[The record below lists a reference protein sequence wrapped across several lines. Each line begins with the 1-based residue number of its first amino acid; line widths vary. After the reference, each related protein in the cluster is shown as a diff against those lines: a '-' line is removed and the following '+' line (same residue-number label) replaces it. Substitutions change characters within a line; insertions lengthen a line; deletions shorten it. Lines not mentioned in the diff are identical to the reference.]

1 MPASL
6 ARPLAQ
12 HTPLTALQA
21 EVDAIERVFSDAV
34 EALIAGRE
42 GLVSMIG
49 ALRSYEEGLQSCID
63 QDLPRGLA
71 RLAVLEKISNV
82 RISSCR
88 WCNGVFTPERSDIM
102 RPSV

>member
-6 ARPLAQ
+6 ARPVAQ
-12 HTPLTALQA
+12 HAPLTALQA

-71 RLAVLEKISNV
+71 RLAERLEDAETRDADSLQALGRMISDL
-82 RISSCR
+82 SSV
-88 WCNGVFTPERSDIM
+88 N
-102 RPSV
+102 RPL